1 MRSLY
6 RRTKSDGLGGISC
19 PCCRRDTKA
28 GARRTLNRKYRRA
41 CRAALRAEIVEV
53 YANA

>member
-6 RRTKSDGLGGISC
+6 RRTYGDGPGGIKC

-41 CRAALRAEIVEV
+41 CARELRAEMLEV
-53 YANA
+53 MTCA